1 MGISCLGILF
11 YGDQIVAGTCRPLG
25 SLLASSLVN
34 KVMLHY
40 IPPGGVHVLAQ

>member
-11 YGDQIVAGTCRPLG
+11 CGDQIVVGTCRPLG

-40 IPPGGVHVLAQ
+40 IPSGGVHVLAQ